1 MPDNQHGM
9 KWQCWLR
16 RQGTGPAVVVAGRP
30 VEVDLALS
38 QDAART
44 LAASKATAVGSDS
57 RNLYLVSPAM
67 CCTKMRAF
75 KLTS

>member
-1 MPDNQHGM
+1 MQRNVRHFCAL
-9 KWQCWLR
+9 KWQRVLR

-44 LAASKATAVGSDS
+44 LAASKAAVVGGSDN
-57 RNLYLVSPAM
+57 RNLYLVILAQCS
-67 CCTKMRAF
+67 TLF
-75 KLTS
+75 H